1 MFEAWDRDPGHR
13 EAVSPESV
21 RRFVLPIRW
30 DFFAKFGGAGG
41 GGGAEASFEPCPRP
55 RNKRTTQVFCPRNS
69 AQLTQKT
76 LHLFM

>member
-41 GGGAEASFEPCPRP
+41 GGGGALRPHLSHARGPAINAPPR
-55 RNKRTTQVFCPRNS
+55 FS
-69 AQLTQKT
+69 ALEIQP
-76 LHLFM
+76 H